1 MARKPENTF
10 IASVHK
16 HLREVYFE
24 KMYNPYRSG
33 TPDVWYS
40 GNKADLWAEYKFLQ
54 SIPVKVDI
62 KLDLSEL
69 QKKWIRDRYKEGR
82 NVCVICGC
90 KSGAVVFT
98 DLSWEQPISPADFM
112 KRIISRQELAS
123 YIHNFTSDKPYAPI
137 KSNIRSSKA
146 SQSNL

>member
-24 KMYNPYRSG
+24 KMFNPYRSG

-40 GNKADLWAEYKFLQ
+40 GNKEDLWAEYKFLQ

-62 KLDLSEL
+62 RLDLSEL
-69 QKKWIRDRYKEGR
+69 QKKWLRDRYYEGR

-90 KSGAVVFT
+90 KSGGVIFT
-98 DLSWEQPISPADFM
+98 DLSWETPVSPEQFTA
-112 KRIISRQELAS
+112 KLKTRQEIAQ
-123 YIHNFTSDKPYAPI
+123 YIHHFVGD
-137 KSNIRSSKA
+137 KSNALNKN
-146 SQSNL
+146 NLQNSPPS